1 MTSNADNS
9 SLNFNYDALCKTD
22 VMESDKFTFVWSIS
36 RFSSR
41 LKEKANGE
49 YLKSK
54 GFRILGP
61 GSKVTDLH
69 VRVYPNGDKIS
80 VKDHVSAYL
89 MNDTRDAVIVSCT
102 FLVVSPNGSKLKLRE
117 YDMKKLLPKNG
128 SGWEKFL
135 SRNRHELAKYTR
147 NETLTLVVD
156 VRVIGDNESVELV
169 GVSKTNE
176 ALFDK
181 YHQDQL
187 SLDLHH
193 LYSTKEFADITIK
206 CEGKSYGCH
215 KYILAS
221 RSPVFKA
228 MFESDMKEKRTGSVE
243 IKNMRPEVLERL
255 LGYIYTGYASY
266 VETLAKELLASAD
279 QYQILKLKELCELEL
294 CTNIDIK
301 NCIEL
306 LVLGDMYQ
314 ASTLR
319 IKALGFVSQNMDK
332 IDLSEC
338 KKTLISHPQLLF
350 EVMEMLLPKRKTDVV
365 DANSE
370 GRKRARTK

>member
-69 VRVYPNGDKIS
+69 VRVYPNGEKTS
-80 VKDHVSAYL
+80 VKDHVSAFL
-89 MNDTRDAVIVSCT
+89 MNETRDAVIVNCT
-102 FLVVSPNGSKLKLRE
+102 YMVVSPNGTKLKLRE
-117 YDMKKLLPKNG
+117 KDMLKLLPKKG
-128 SGWEKFL
+128 SGSKMFF
-135 SRNRHELAKYTR
+135 SRNRNELAKYTR
-147 NETLTLVVD
+147 NDTLTLVVD

-169 GVSKTNE
+169 VGSKKNE
-176 ALFDK
+176 ASFDN
-181 YHQDQL
+181 YHQNQL

-193 LYSTKEFADITIK
+193 LYNTKEFADITIK
-206 CEGKSYGCH
+206 CEGKSYRCH
-215 KYILAS
+215 KNILAS

-228 MFESDMKEKRTGSVE
+228 MFKSDMKEMRTGSVE

-266 VETLAKELLASAD
+266 VKTLAKELLASAD

-294 CTNIDIK
+294 CLHINVK
-301 NCIEL
+301 NCFEL

>member
-49 YLKSK
+49 YLTSK

-69 VRVYPNGDKIS
+69 VRVYPNGEKTS
-80 VKDHVSAYL
+80 VKDHVSAFL
-89 MNDTRDAVIVSCT
+89 MNETRDAVIVNCT
-102 FLVVSPNGSKLKLRE
+102 YMVVSPNGTKLKLYE
-117 YDMKKLLPKNG
+117 SDMQKLLPKKG
-128 SGWEKFL
+128 SGSKMFL
-135 SRNRHELAKYTR
+135 SRNRNELAKYTR
-147 NETLTLVVD
+147 NDTLTLVVD

-169 GVSKTNE
+169 VGSKKNE
-176 ALFDK
+176 ALFDN
-181 YHQDQL
+181 YHQNQL

-193 LYSTKEFADITIK
+193 LRYEFADITIQ
-206 CEGKSYGCH
+206 CEGKSYRCH

-228 MFESDMKEKRTGSVE
+228 MFKSDMKEMRTGSVE

-255 LGYIYTGYASY
+255 LGYIYTGYTSY
-266 VETLAKELLASAD
+266 VKTLAKELLASAD

-294 CTNIDIK
+294 CLNINVK